1 MNLNF
6 QINNLL
12 KKFESGDKLDSYR
25 ELLKIFKKNKDDNLL
40 RYNLAVIQQKL
51 NLNEEAKINYNYLIK
66 FEKNIKA
73 MINLYNIFFSEEK
86 YYEALNIID
95 NILKVQQIEN
105 VQKDKAFACLKLNNV
120 KIDYRGNI
128 VKIAGKKNAVEETK
142 LALQKLFEE
151 ANKGYEIDEDRIRDT
166 KSFLTFD
173 INNESQS
180 DLFIK
185 TKKRKIIARSL
196 NQKKYF
202 HLLNNKSIVF
212 ASGPA
217 GTGKTYIAV
226 AKAVSYLQKGTIKK
240 IILSR
245 PAVEAGESLGFLPGD
260 LKEKVDP
267 YLAPL
272 YDSLRRMLPENKLTK
287 LFEQKTIEV
296 IPLAYMRGRTLDSAY
311 MILDEAQNATLMQMK
326 MFLTR
331 LGIGSRA
338 IVTGDI
344 TQIDLQRRTDSGLV
358 QVSNIL
364 NNVEGIGFVTLDCND
379 VVRHSLVMKIIQ
391 AYDENSSIEK
401 NIK

>member
-1 MNLNF
+1 MEKVIELKTLEP
-6 QINNLL
+6 IALL
-12 KKFESGDKLDSYR
+12 GVADTHIKL
-25 ELLKIFKKNKDDNLL
+25 I
-40 RYNLAVIQQKL
+40 
-51 NLNEEAKINYNYLIK
+51 EAAIP
-66 FEKNIKA
+66 A
-73 MINLYNIFFSEEK
+73 
-86 YYEALNIID
+86 
-95 NILKVQQIEN
+95 
-105 VQKDKAFACLKLNNV
+105 
-120 KIDYRGNI
+120 
-128 VKIAGKKNAVEETK
+128 T
-142 LALQKLFEE
+142 
-151 ANKGYEIDEDRIRDT
+151 
-166 KSFLTFD
+166 
-173 INNESQS
+173 
-180 DLFIK
+180 
-185 TKKRKIIARSL
+185 IIARGETIKIRGENPDVEHIHQILHEMMETLSGKGSL
-196 NQKKYF
+196 TVRDVQNLIALVTSKNEK
-202 HLLNNKSIVF
+202 LNGEIRVPEIVIHYGNKGAIVPKTKGQEAYVKIVRKNDVVFSI
-212 ASGPA
+212 GPA
-217 GTGKTYIAV
+217 GTGKTFLSVALAV
-226 AKAVSYLQKGTIKK
+226 AALENHEVDR
-240 IILSR
+240 IILCR

-311 MILDEAQNATLMQMK
+311 MILDEAQNATVMQMK

-364 NNVEGIGFVTLDCND
+364 NNVEGIGFVILDCND

>member
-1 MNLNF
+1 MEKVIELKTLEP
-6 QINNLL
+6 IALL
-12 KKFESGDKLDSYR
+12 GVADTHIKL
-25 ELLKIFKKNKDDNLL
+25 I
-40 RYNLAVIQQKL
+40 
-51 NLNEEAKINYNYLIK
+51 EAAIP
-66 FEKNIKA
+66 A
-73 MINLYNIFFSEEK
+73 
-86 YYEALNIID
+86 
-95 NILKVQQIEN
+95 
-105 VQKDKAFACLKLNNV
+105 
-120 KIDYRGNI
+120 
-128 VKIAGKKNAVEETK
+128 T
-142 LALQKLFEE
+142 
-151 ANKGYEIDEDRIRDT
+151 
-166 KSFLTFD
+166 
-173 INNESQS
+173 
-180 DLFIK
+180 
-185 TKKRKIIARSL
+185 IIARGETIKIRGENPDVEHIHQILHEMMETLSGKGSL
-196 NQKKYF
+196 TVRDVQNLIALVTSKNEK
-202 HLLNNKSIVF
+202 LNGEIRVPEIVIHYGNKGAIVPKTKGQEAYVKTVRKNDVVFSI
-212 ASGPA
+212 GPA
-217 GTGKTYIAV
+217 GTGKTFLSVALAV
-226 AKAVSYLQKGTIKK
+226 AALENHEVDR
-240 IILSR
+240 IILCR

-311 MILDEAQNATLMQMK
+311 MILDEAQNATVMQMK

-364 NNVEGIGFVTLDCND
+364 KNVEGIGFVTLDCND

>member
-1 MNLNF
+1 MEKVIELKTLEP
-6 QINNLL
+6 IALL
-12 KKFESGDKLDSYR
+12 GVADTHIKL
-25 ELLKIFKKNKDDNLL
+25 I
-40 RYNLAVIQQKL
+40 
-51 NLNEEAKINYNYLIK
+51 EAAIP
-66 FEKNIKA
+66 A
-73 MINLYNIFFSEEK
+73 
-86 YYEALNIID
+86 
-95 NILKVQQIEN
+95 
-105 VQKDKAFACLKLNNV
+105 
-120 KIDYRGNI
+120 
-128 VKIAGKKNAVEETK
+128 T
-142 LALQKLFEE
+142 
-151 ANKGYEIDEDRIRDT
+151 
-166 KSFLTFD
+166 
-173 INNESQS
+173 
-180 DLFIK
+180 
-185 TKKRKIIARSL
+185 IIARGETIKIRGENPDVEHIHQILHEMMETLSGKGSL
-196 NQKKYF
+196 TVRDVQNLIALVTSENGKSNSEIRVPEIVIHYGKKGAIVPKTKGQEAYVKTVRKNDVVF
-202 HLLNNKSIVF
+202 SI
-212 ASGPA
+212 GPA
-217 GTGKTYIAV
+217 GTGKTFLAV
-226 AKAVSYLQKGTIKK
+226 ALAVAALENHEVDR
-240 IILSR
+240 IILCR
-245 PAVEAGESLGFLPGD
+245 PADEAGESLGFLPGD

-287 LFEQKTIEV
+287 LLEQKTIEV